1 MKVAMML
8 KYDIIDKKEFKAK
21 LDLIKQEFKQR
32 IQTYYDWME
41 ILFTRGKL
49 EDVEQKMRFLS
60 YLWLEIKKL
69 CVMKD
74 YANMDVLFD
83 VALKMEW
90 VLVKLGKTPFELSK
104 EEQEENM
111 GII

>member
-1 MKVAMML
+1 ML

-49 EDVEQKMRFLS
+49 EDVEQKRRFLS

-74 YANMDVLFD
+74 YANMEVLFD
-83 VALKMEW
+83 VTLEVEH
-90 VLVKLGKTPFELSK
+90 VLVERGKPPFELSK

>member
-1 MKVAMML
+1 
-8 KYDIIDKKEFKAK
+8 
-21 LDLIKQEFKQR
+21 
-32 IQTYYDWME
+32 
-41 ILFTRGKL
+41 
-49 EDVEQKMRFLS
+49 
-60 YLWLEIKKL
+60 
-69 CVMKD
+69 MKD

-83 VALKMEW
+83 VALKMER